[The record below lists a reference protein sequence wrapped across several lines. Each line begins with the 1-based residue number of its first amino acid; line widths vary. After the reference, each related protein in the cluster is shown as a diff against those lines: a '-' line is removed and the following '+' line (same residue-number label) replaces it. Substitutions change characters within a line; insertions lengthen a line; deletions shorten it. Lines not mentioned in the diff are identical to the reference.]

1 MIKKS
6 FRTIF
11 NKTVRDIYWK
21 KNEQRILENFLCH
34 LLALTIDFK
43 KYGLKMLPKGY
54 KRNWDKN
61 GAGYNGTDA
70 GNGIKSGLTSKAAS
84 LVDSK
89 YYTHDHVMGATQV
102 GKYVEQFVLNNNWKN
117 SKVREAWVYK
127 NLYLWGTIR
136 VTKKEHKKVNIR
148 RGEHTITEK
157 NRFKHY
163 ENVSKI
169 ILIKK

>member
-1 MIKKS
+1 MVKKS

-11 NKTVRDIYWK
+11 NKTVRDTHWK
-21 KNEQRILENFLCH
+21 KNKQRILDNFLNTCYAYFCPKP
-34 LLALTIDFK
+34 LAED
-43 KYGLKMLPKGY
+43 Y
-54 KRNWDKN
+54 KRNWYKN
-61 GAGYNGTDA
+61 TAGYNGIGA
-70 GNGIKSGLTSKAAS
+70 GNGIQSGFTSKAAS
-84 LVDSK
+84 LLK
-89 YYTHDHVMGATQV
+89 LKFPKLIMHDHVMGATQV

-127 NLYLWGTIR
+127 NLYLWGTMR
-136 VTKKEHKKVNIR
+136 VTKKEHKEENII

-163 ENVSKI
+163 KNVSKI